1 MNFTA
6 MSILGMLVLF
16 KFSGTAERW
25 WIAFAILITTA
36 GLLGAQIGMF
46 TMAIAIGVWKV
57 VSDIGQA

>member
-16 KFSGTAERW
+16 KFSATAESW

-36 GLLGAQIGMF
+36 ALLGAQIGMVSI
-46 TMAIAIGVWKV
+46 AVAIGVWKV
-57 VSDIGQA
+57 ISDIGQA

>member
-16 KFSGTAERW
+16 KFSGTAEKW

-36 GLLGAQIGMF
+36 ALLGAQIGMF
-46 TMAIAIGVWKV
+46 TMVIAIGIWKV
-57 VSDIGQA
+57 ISDIGQA